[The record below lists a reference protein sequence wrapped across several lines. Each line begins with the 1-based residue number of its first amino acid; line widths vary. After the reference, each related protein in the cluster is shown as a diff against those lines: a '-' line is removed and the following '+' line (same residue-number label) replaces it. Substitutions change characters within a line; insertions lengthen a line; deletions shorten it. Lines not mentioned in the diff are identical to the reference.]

1 MFLKLKRMILALV
14 LMAALLLSCGATAF
28 ADPSPFSLA
37 LLIGDKTVTVRAML
51 NEYPGNYYISL
62 TDLSAGLDGT
72 GCAFRFE
79 YQNTTADGEFF
90 TVNTRQSSGAWSGA
104 GTATESP
111 WISSFVPFRNRIFVD
126 GPEHRYYTYR
136 DGRDLYMSLTDI
148 QLMLD
153 ITAEFTE
160 EGIRLYPDRP
170 FRADLKEL
178 DRAGYFDAF
187 SAVLVADADT
197 GDILFS
203 RNAGDPVPIASISK
217 LMTYLLLAEGIQRG
231 EISVYDSVGVS
242 EQAAAL
248 SRGVDA
254 MVTLYTDQRYPYQD
268 MLGAMLLASSNECAL
283 ALAEHLCGSEEVFVA
298 RMNERAQELGLKTAH
313 FYNPN
318 GLPVYLQQA
327 VSTKVQ
333 NCMSA
338 EDLFTLCSLLIREH
352 PELLNIT
359 RERYG
364 SMPSLKYVT
373 ANSNAVVFNLP
384 GCNGLKTG
392 STNKAG
398 SCLAASLPVTVNRE
412 THTAV
417 AIVLGSETAY
427 GRNQAA
433 EILLRAARDT
443 WQEQGSFSPAKPT
456 PGPSAASAPSASP
469 IPTGKAG

>member
-1 MFLKLKRMILALV
+1 MKLRRLILALV
-14 LMAALLLSCGATAF
+14 LMAALLLSCSASAF
-28 ADPSPFSLA
+28 ADPTAFSLQ
-37 LLIGDKTVTVRAML
+37 LLVGEKKMTVRAL
-51 NEYPGNYYISL
+51 QNEYPDNYYISL
-62 TDLSAGLDGT
+62 WDLSAALDGT
-72 GCAFRFE
+72 PRSFRFA

-90 TVNTRQSSGAWSGA
+90 TVTTGVGA
-104 GTATESP
+104 GVGSAAGRATEKP
-111 WISSFVPFRNRIFVD
+111 WTSSFVPFRNRIFVN
-126 GPEHRYYTYR
+126 GQEHRYYTYR
-136 DGRDLYMSLTDI
+136 EGRDLYMSLTDI

-153 ITAEFTE
+153 LPAELQE
-160 EGIRLYPDRP
+160 EGVRLYPDQHFCP
-170 FRADLKEL
+170 DAEEL
-178 DRAGYFDAF
+178 DRLGYFDAF

-197 GDILFS
+197 GEIFFS
-203 RNAGDPVPIASISK
+203 RNGGDPVPIASISK